1 MTTAPTVP
9 AATVHSWQPPTGIL
23 PRGTLLVL
31 PGRGEH
37 GGTYERFGRRL
48 AADGYVVHALDT
60 APEHTAR
67 EVLTKVAAAA
77 GERPAAPLVLIGS
90 DTGALQALHAAAATD
105 APLTPA
111 GLILAGTAPTTEG
124 PALTT
129 DGPAPATGSAADDH
143 GSDWE
148 AELAARTACPT
159 HRKKIT
165 DDREFVRGRLL
176 GPVPA
181 HLLPDTRPGLPA
193 LVLHGQ
199 ADPIS
204 PLEQARGLAE
214 RLPHATLGVLHEGV
228 HDVLN
233 DATHRTT
240 AATIVLWLERLRA
253 GREMGPLLTLET
265 GAHPAHS

>member
-1 MTTAPTVP
+1 MTTAPT
-9 AATVHSWQPPTGIL
+9 ALHRWQPPTGIL

-60 APEHTAR
+60 APEHTAH
-67 EVLTKVAAAA
+67 EVLTRAVAT
-77 GERPAAPLVLIGS
+77 GENPVAPLVVVGS
-90 DTGALQALHAAAATD
+90 DTGALQALHAAATTD
-105 APLTPA
+105 APLTPT
-111 GLILAGTAPTTEG
+111 GLILAGTAPTT
-124 PALTT
+124 
-129 DGPAPATGSAADDH
+129 DGPAPTADLTGTDEDR
-143 GSDWE
+143 GWD

-165 DDREFVRGRLL
+165 GDREFARGRLFD
-176 GPVPA
+176 PVPA
-181 HLLPDTRPGLPA
+181 HLLPDARPDLPV
-193 LVLHGQ
+193 LVLHGE

-204 PLEQARGLAE
+204 PLEQARGLVE
-214 RLPHATLGVLHEGV
+214 RLPQATLGVLHEGV

-253 GREMGPLLTLET
+253 DKAMRPLLTLET
-265 GAHPAHS
+265 GRREAA

>member
-9 AATVHSWQPPTGIL
+9 ATTVRSWQPPTGIL
-23 PRGTLLVL
+23 PRGTLVVL

-67 EVLTKVAAAA
+67 EVLTKAAAAA
-77 GERPAAPLVLIGS
+77 GEHPAPPLVLVGS
-90 DTGALQALHAAAATD
+90 DTGALQALHTATVTD
-105 APLTPA
+105 APFTTA
-111 GLILAGTAPTTEG
+111 GLILAGTAPT
-124 PALTT
+124 A

-143 GSDWE
+143 DSDWE

-165 DDREFVRGRLL
+165 DDREFVRGRLF

-181 HLLPDTRPGLPA
+181 HLLPDTRPDLPA
-193 LVLHGQ
+193 LVLHGE

-253 GREMGPLLTLET
+253 DREMNPILTLET

>member
-1 MTTAPTVP
+1 MITAPAVSAT
-9 AATVHSWQPPTGIL
+9 TVHSWQPPTGIL

-60 APEHTAR
+60 VPEHTVR

-77 GERPAAPLVLIGS
+77 GERPAAPIVLIGS
-90 DTGALQALHAAAATD
+90 DTGALQALHAAADTD
-105 APLTPA
+105 APLAPA
-111 GLILAGTAPTTEG
+111 GLILAGTAPTT
-124 PALTT
+124 
-129 DGPAPATGSAADDH
+129 DGPAPATGATGSTGDDQII
-143 GSDWE
+143 DWE

-159 HRKKIT
+159 HREKIN
-165 DDREFVRGRLL
+165 DDREFVRGRLF

-181 HLLPDTRPGLPA
+181 HLLPDTRPDLPV
-193 LVLHGQ
+193 LVLHGE

-253 GREMGPLLTLET
+253 DREMSPLLTLGT